1 MSQLGCLSFHLTR
14 LSLWRLQVSS
24 SMHLFFEPQCWFP
37 GAGVRKHSQSWA
49 KPASQSGTPGQQARW
64 FSLSAILQGKSS
76 KAAKALWEIWGP
88 REVTQQNVCLHAFPC
103 LLGEGHWQ
111 VCVFH
116 IYNAC
121 FLFLL
126 VIYYVF
132 RRQPLCCCCSVI
144 VGPLVFCVLS
154 TL

>member
-126 VIYYVF
+126 VINYVF